1 MINVLYAATVAL
13 NYEKIKRNPERV
25 SDIKQFINTY
35 NWEGKNY
42 PSKIDD
48 WNTFEK
54 SNPTIVLNIFYIIE
68 RQICPAYISK
78 INPNCNKQITLLM
91 IPNKEK
97 GRWRYLAV

>member
-1 MINVLYAATVAL
+1 MVHRFSRLDRKEKKNQNVRKIQMINVLYAATVAL

-48 WNTFEK
+48 
-54 SNPTIVLNIFYIIE
+54 
-68 RQICPAYISK
+68 
-78 INPNCNKQITLLM
+78 
-91 IPNKEK
+91 
-97 GRWRYLAV
+97 

>member
-48 WNTFEK
+48 
-54 SNPTIVLNIFYIIE
+54 
-68 RQICPAYISK
+68 
-78 INPNCNKQITLLM
+78 
-91 IPNKEK
+91 
-97 GRWRYLAV
+97 